1 MGGGSIFR
9 YCTPYRDEI
18 KMKTTLYDKNGNMI
32 IGVESASPEKSCE
45 AVDKGLVAS
54 AAFFGAIVLSLVG
67 FKIDDMRQAKKD
79 KQHAEEIE
87 RLKKEAIAKKDEIM
101 NSKEFKE
108 MRDKLSGFVQFTYKY
123 IQTANAKFKQL
134 VNASQDE
141 YVKKYKSHII
151 SGLQTWTVDKIRTEF
166 ANVIVDFYMNKT
178 LSGCTALQTYD
189 FSDVADAS
197 EDEWDSV
204 FPEIDEIYDK
214 AFMEAMNTSNEYHY
228 YMDLDNY
235 EWDDEQLFVYIL
247 EYLGLKDQKEYL
259 ANSKRYNRVLWGK

>member
-1 MGGGSIFR
+1 
-9 YCTPYRDEI
+9 
-18 KMKTTLYDKNGNMI
+18 MKCELKDSKGNLV
-32 IGVESASPEKSCE
+32 IGVESVSPEKSCE
-45 AVDKGLVAS
+45 AVDKGLIAS

-79 KQHAEEIE
+79 KQHAEEVE
-87 RLKKEAIAKKDEIM
+87 RLKKEAIAKKDEIT
-101 NSKEFKE
+101 NSEEFKE

-123 IQTANAKFKQL
+123 IQTANAKFKQF

-141 YVKKYKSHII
+141 YVKKYKSYII
-151 SGLQTWTVDKIRTEF
+151 GGLQTWTVDKIRTEF
-166 ANVIVDFYMNKT
+166 ANTIVDFYMNKT
-178 LSGCTALQTYD
+178 LSGQAVLQMYD

-197 EDEWDSV
+197 GDEWDSV

-247 EYLGLKDQKEYL
+247 EYLGLKDRKEYL

>member
-1 MGGGSIFR
+1 
-9 YCTPYRDEI
+9 
-18 KMKTTLYDKNGNMI
+18 MKTTLYDKNGNMI
-32 IGVESASPEKSCE
+32 VAIESSNPVKSSE

-54 AAFFGAIVLSLVG
+54 AAFFGAMVLSLVG
-67 FKIDDMRQAKKD
+67 LKIDEMRQAKKD
-79 KQHAEEIE
+79 KQHAEEVE
-87 RLKKEAIAKKDEIM
+87 RLKKEAIAKKDEIT
-101 NSKEFKE
+101 NSEEFKE
-108 MRDKLSGFVQFTYKY
+108 MRNKLSGFVQFTYKY

-141 YVKKYKSHII
+141 YVKKYKSYII
-151 SGLQTWTVDKIRTEF
+151 GGLQTWTVDKIKTEF
-166 ANVIVDFYMNKT
+166 ANTIVDFYMDKT
-178 LSGCTALQTYD
+178 LSGQAVLQTYD

-214 AFMEAMNTSNEYHY
+214 AFMEAMNTSSEYHY

-259 ANSKRYNRVLWGK
+259 ANSKRYSRVLWGK

>member
-1 MGGGSIFR
+1 MK
-9 YCTPYRDEI
+9 YELRDP
-18 KMKTTLYDKNGNMI
+18 KGNLV

-54 AAFFGAIVLSLVG
+54 AAFFGALVLSLVG
-67 FKIDDMRQAKKD
+67 LKIDDMRQAKKD
-79 KQHAEEIE
+79 KQRAEEVE
-87 RLKKEAIAKKDEIM
+87 RLKKEAIAKKNEIT
-101 NSKEFKE
+101 NSEEFKE

-123 IQTANAKFKQL
+123 IQTANAKFKQF

-141 YVKKYKSHII
+141 YVKKYKSYII
-151 SGLQTWTVDKIRTEF
+151 GGLQTWTADKIRTEF
-166 ANVIVDFYMNKT
+166 ANTIVDFYMNKT
-178 LSGCTALQTYD
+178 LSGQAVLQTYD

-197 EDEWDSV
+197 DDEWDSV

-247 EYLGLKDQKEYL
+247 EYLGLKDRKEYL
-259 ANSKRYNRVLWGK
+259 ANSKRYSRVLWGK